1 MVSYDE
7 KYIELL
13 SAFEIELPDYLPE
26 QPLEQGGRVT
36 EAARYSLLSGGK
48 RIRPVLLLVV
58 CEMLDVS
65 RSAAMP
71 FACALEM
78 IHTYSLIHDDL
89 PCMDNDDL
97 RRGNPT
103 CHKVYGEALAVLAGD
118 ALLNRAYEILLSAV
132 KTGLN
137 GSVDASMAI
146 AAAAG
151 NQGMIGG
158 QTLDLAAEGK
168 MIPLAELQI
177 LHQMKT
183 GALLK
188 APVMAAASLAGAES
202 RISDQLEKYASAIGL
217 AFQIQDDIL
226 DATSDSQTM
235 GKTVGKDQRDQK
247 ATYVSLLGIENA
259 RQQLDNTIST
269 AHDALK
275 FLRSIGLDTFF
286 LEGLADFLQVR
297 IN

>member
-1 MVSYDE
+1 MASYNE
-7 KYIELL
+7 KYNELL
-13 SAFEIELPDYLPE
+13 SAFEIELPKFLPE
-26 QPLEQGGRVT
+26 QPLEQGGLVT
-36 EAARYSLLSGGK
+36 EAARYSLLGGGK
-48 RIRPVLLLVV
+48 RIRPVLLLAV
-58 CEMLDVS
+58 CEMLGVS
-65 RSAAMP
+65 RSTAMP

-89 PCMDNDDL
+89 PCMDNDDF

-118 ALLNRAYEILLSAV
+118 ALLNRAYEVMLNAV
-132 KTGLN
+132 KNGQK
-137 GSVDASMAI
+137 GSVDAALSI

-158 QTLDLAAEGK
+158 QALDLAAEGK
-168 MIPLAELQI
+168 MIPLNELQV

-188 APVMAAASLAGAES
+188 APVMAAVSLAGTENQIA
-202 RISDQLEKYASAIGL
+202 DALEKYASAIGL

-235 GKTVGKDQRDQK
+235 GKTVGKDERDQK
-247 ATYVSLLGIENA
+247 ATYVSLLGLDTA
-259 RQQLDNTIST
+259 RRQLADTINT
-269 AHDALK
+269 AHAALQN
-275 FLRSIGLDTFF
+275 LRSIGLDTFF

>member
-1 MVSYDE
+1 MASYNE
-7 KYIELL
+7 KYQELL
-13 SAFEIELPDYLPE
+13 LAFETELPNYLPV
-26 QPLEQGGRVT
+26 QPFEKGGLVT
-36 EAARYSLLSGGK
+36 EAARYSLLGGGK
-48 RIRPVLLLVV
+48 RIRPVLLLAV
-58 CEMLDVS
+58 CEMLGVS

-89 PCMDNDDL
+89 PCMDDDDL
-97 RRGNPT
+97 RRGIPT

-118 ALLNRAYEILLSAV
+118 TLLNRAYEIMLSTV
-132 KTGLN
+132 KSGQN
-137 GSVDASMAI
+137 GAVDAALYI

-158 QTLDLAAEGK
+158 QSIDLDAEGK
-168 MIPLAELQI
+168 MIPLNELQI

-188 APVMAAASLAGAES
+188 APVMAAGRLAGVDNIVAEA
-202 RISDQLEKYASAIGL
+202 LEKYAAAIGL

-247 ATYVSLLGIENA
+247 ATYVNLLGLETA
-259 RQQLDNTIST
+259 RRQLAETIKT
-269 AHDALK
+269 AHAALHNLHS
-275 FLRSIGLDTFF
+275 FGLNTFF